1 MRQDRQRIFN
11 RGGLMHGREG
21 RLWLAAPLKKCK
33 KKDKK
38 LVDYPAKTFYSFP
51 AMIEEIEIVIYCGS
65 EVELVEVVNTPV
77 GNRALIRFEDGRED
91 EVPLGTLEFV

>member
-1 MRQDRQRIFN
+1 MARSTNNFQAWWLDAWQR
-11 RGGLMHGREG
+11 GR
-21 RLWLAAPLKKCK
+21 RKPSPQKMQKKT
-33 KKDKK
+33 KK
-38 LVDYPAKTFYSFP
+38 LVDLTAKTFYLSL

>member
-1 MRQDRQRIFN
+1 MVSRSPQKMQ
-11 RGGLMHGREG
+11 
-21 RLWLAAPLKKCK
+21 

-38 LVDYPAKTFYSFP
+38 LVDYPAKTFYSFL

-77 GNRALIRFEDGRED
+77 GNRALIRFKDGRED
-91 EVPLGTLEFV
+91 QVPLGTLELV